1 MTRQAARAAVIA
13 EAMTWLGTPWRHMA
27 RLKGVGVD
35 CANLPIAV
43 YGACGLIEPF
53 DPPPYPRDWHIHRN
67 EERIVPVIERF
78 GREIDPAQAQTAD
91 LLVFR
96 IGRVFSHCA
105 IVVEP
110 GRRGVHASVRER
122 AVTLCDLD
130 RDHDLITARRRAFT
144 LKDW

>member
-1 MTRQAARAAVIA
+1 MTQEHERAAVIA

-27 RLKGVGVD
+27 RAKGVGVD

-43 YGACGLIEPF
+43 YGACGLIAPF

-78 GREIDPAQAQTAD
+78 GREIDPAEARDAD

-105 IVVEP
+105 IVLEL

-122 AVTLCDLD
+122 AVTLCHLD
-130 RDHDLITARRRAFT
+130 RDYDLITTRRRAFT
-144 LKDW
+144 LKGW